1 MKNKRRKRE
10 SSKGDVSVT
19 NKIIMDN
26 MIMIKKSIGKLHVAS

>member
-19 NKIIMDN
+19 NKNIMDN
-26 MIMIKKSIGKLHVAS
+26 MIMIKKSIGKLPVAS